1 MPEFMT
7 NVVEQDR
14 CFLQFPKYHE
24 MAALSSNLLTAF
36 ANFFEKPTP
45 MIRTSTSSK

>member
-7 NVVEQDR
+7 NAVEQDR
-14 CFLQFPKYHE
+14 CFLQFPS
-24 MAALSSNLLTAF
+24 LSCSNLLTVF

-45 MIRTSTSSK
+45 VIRTSTSGK